1 MTMQRTAV
9 GDGPAIDPEAGADAV
24 AEVIGER
31 LKGKGGEHG
40 TVRNSRPGIG
50 DGGAADL
57 PEIDQLRLRLDRMV
71 ALDKMKSDSMHL
83 TVHELRSPL
92 AIVYGY
98 LSMIESGML
107 GELSPELRGAVEP
120 SMRSVELMTHLVA
133 ELIDTAR
140 LDEGHLETAEEQID
154 VAELLAEAALR
165 VSGSERHH
173 LRLDVD
179 PGPAVVVGDR
189 ARLLRVFGNLIDNA
203 VKYSPAGGEIWLRL
217 TRPGRDIVVDVTD
230 QGLGIP
236 ASAMDRLFTRFGR
249 VVTRANE
256 EITGT
261 GLGLYLCREMVRRL
275 GGDVTAISTEGR
287 GSTFTVRLPA
297 RPPATTRRA
306 RT

>member
-1 MTMQRTAV
+1 MQRIAV
-9 GDGPAIDPEAGADAV
+9 GDGRASDPEAGVDAI

-31 LKGKGGEHG
+31 LFGQIGERGTARDPRSGGRG
-40 TVRNSRPGIG
+40 G
-50 DGGAADL
+50 DNADL
-57 PEIDQLRLRLDRMV
+57 TEIDELRLRLERMV
-71 ALDKMKSDSMHL
+71 ALDKMKSDYMHL

-120 SMRSVELMTHLVA
+120 SMRSVELMTQLVT
-133 ELIDTAR
+133 ELIETAR
-140 LDEGHLETAEEQID
+140 LEEAHLETAEERVD

-165 VSGSERHH
+165 VGGSELHH
-173 LRLDVD
+173 LRLDVG
-179 PGPAVVVGDR
+179 PGPVTVVGDR
-189 ARLLRVFGNLIDNA
+189 ARLLRVFGNLVDNA
-203 VKYSPAGGEIWLRL
+203 VKYSPAGGEIWIRL
-217 TRPGRDIVVDVTD
+217 TRRGRDIVVDVAD

-249 VVTRANE
+249 VVTRENE
-256 EITGT
+256 EIDGT

-275 GGDVTAISTEGR
+275 GGDVTATSAEGQ

-297 RPPATTRRA
+297 QVPIPTRRVRA
-306 RT
+306 